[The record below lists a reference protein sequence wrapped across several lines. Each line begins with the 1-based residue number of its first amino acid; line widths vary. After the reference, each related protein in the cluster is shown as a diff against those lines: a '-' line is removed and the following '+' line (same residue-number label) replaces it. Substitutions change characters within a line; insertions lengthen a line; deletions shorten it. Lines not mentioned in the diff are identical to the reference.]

1 MQKFLFKKKK
11 GHHKHTQTIYEV
23 PRECGRGGCNLSTI
37 VAQSP
42 SVSRTTWVCGGRGVS
57 NEKEQDRGQ
66 RQEYWPLANW
76 GFLRGQGGTMTH
88 PVDTTKVEMDVEKST
103 ATGLLPE
110 LSTVTGEADS
120 GNTNV
125 EIQLLSVEAEVA
137 TEDGSE
143 FIERLKMSGQHI
155 STLDSELAVQSL
167 VQKKISKALIEQLN
181 MNHEIMK
188 AMKAEKLRLAR
199 DLENYMG
206 ALAMHDEVV
215 AAICAEIKEFEKDVE
230 RKRHDPS
237 QVAIKKAELKSVD

>member
-1 MQKFLFKKKK
+1 
-11 GHHKHTQTIYEV
+11 
-23 PRECGRGGCNLSTI
+23 
-37 VAQSP
+37 
-42 SVSRTTWVCGGRGVS
+42 
-57 NEKEQDRGQ
+57 
-66 RQEYWPLANW
+66 
-76 GFLRGQGGTMTH
+76 MTH
-88 PVDTTKVEMDVEKST
+88 PVDTTKVEMDVEEN
-103 ATGLLPE
+103 TGTDLLPE
-110 LSTVTGEADS
+110 LSKVTGEADS

-125 EIQLLSVEAEVA
+125 EIQSQSVEAEVA
-137 TEDGSE
+137 TEEGSE

-181 MNHEIMK
+181 MNHESMK

-215 AAICAEIKEFEKDVE
+215 AAICAEIKEFEKDVGM
-230 RKRHDPS
+230 KRHDPS